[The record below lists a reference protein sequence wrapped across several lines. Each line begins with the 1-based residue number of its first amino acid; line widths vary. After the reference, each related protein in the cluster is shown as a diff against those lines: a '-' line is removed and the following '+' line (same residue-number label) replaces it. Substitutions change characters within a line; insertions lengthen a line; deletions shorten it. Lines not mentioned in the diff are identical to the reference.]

1 MFVETFFIILI
12 FPLLGLKILLLMVI
26 DWKISVFNFGLQF
39 YDVFCLLMSHY
50 SQLLILPNKFL
61 CCLYRKSIL
70 IQILRIL
77 KINNCRVLK
86 ILQFNEDMFHFGGKV
101 FLFISFLKFILL
113 SDNIPRPQPP
123 LLLVSHLPFP
133 RSTTSFP
140 LRKQQASQGYQLS
153 RA

>member
-1 MFVETFFIILI
+1 MFVEMFFIILI
-12 FPLLGLKILLLMVI
+12 FPLLGLKLLLLMVI
-26 DWKISVFNFGLQF
+26 DWKISVLFFNFGLQF

-86 ILQFNEDMFHFGGKV
+86 ILKFNEDMFHFGGKV
-101 FLFISFLKFILL
+101 FLFISFLNLFFSQTIYPDHSLHSFWSPTSL
-113 SDNIPRPQPP
+113 SPDP
-123 LLLVSHLPFP
+123 LLHFP
-133 RSTTSFP
+133 
-140 LRKQQASQGYQLS
+140 
-153 RA
+153 